1 MHVHIPRN
9 FVMAQ
14 VVVLPITL
22 VARMPIPYLARYS
35 MNNKLLTGAIGAML
49 LLSPLTYAQHQKP
62 RSARTSQS
70 KSPGVSED
78 MRRAIAWEKM
88 KDRAAA
94 RQESIE
100 AQRRRPDQSADRR
113 MDDTDN
119 GRRVKDTKSPGA
131 KRDR

>member
-1 MHVHIPRN
+1 
-9 FVMAQ
+9 
-14 VVVLPITL
+14 
-22 VARMPIPYLARYS
+22 

-49 LLSPLTYAQHQKP
+49 LLSPLTNAQDQKP
-62 RSARTSQS
+62 RSVRTSHS
-70 KSPGVSED
+70 KSPGMSGD

-119 GRRVKDTKSPGA
+119 SHKVKDKKAPGA